1 MVLLDPR
8 NGPDWD
14 LPPFPG
20 ALQPYV
26 IASSPRT
33 GSTLLARLLWDTGL
47 VGAPKEYLNPMQLR
61 DWGLRLGSPP
71 TTWALSLLR
80 GHAVG
85 LAGRPPLCPN
95 SAAHLRAVMKRRTG
109 PSGHFGLKLHFH
121 HFEQHC
127 GAGIA
132 PLLGGEPR
140 WIHITRQ
147 DRVAQ
152 AISWDRALQSGQWA
166 AHQSG
171 GRLPE
176 RYSRRRIQ
184 SALDRIEAQEAGWRS
199 VLAGRPVQQLSYE
212 GLVGDKLGT
221 LRECLSWLGVDAQ
234 SVVLPP
240 DGLRRQSDGVS
251 ATWKQRF
258 EAGD

>member
-1 MVLLDPR
+1 MLLDPR

-14 LPPFPG
+14 LPPFSGP
-20 ALQPYV
+20 LRPYV

-71 TTWALSLLR
+71 ATWALSLMR

-85 LAGRPPLCPN
+85 LAGRPPLCPDPDK
-95 SAAHLRAVMKRRTG
+95 HLREVVKRRTG

-127 GAGIA
+127 PEGIA
-132 PLLGGEPR
+132 PLLGAEPK
-140 WIHITRQ
+140 WIHITRN
-147 DRVAQ
+147 DRLAQ
-152 AISWDRALQSGQWA
+152 AISWDRAMQSGQWA
-166 AHQSG
+166 AHQRG
-171 GRLPE
+171 PRLPQ

-184 SALDRIEAQEAGWRS
+184 SALDRIEAQEAGWKR
-199 VLAGRPVQQLSYE
+199 VLADKPVLHLDYEQL
-212 GLVGDKLGT
+212 VQDKVGT
-221 LRECLSWLGVDAQ
+221 LRACLAWLGVEAQ
-234 SVVLPP
+234 AVALPA
-240 DGLRRQSDGVS
+240 DGLTKQSDGVS
-251 ATWKQRF
+251 AEWKQRF